1 MKKIAVII
9 IMLPVLFAGTS
20 CKKNIKAERIGMV
33 NFMAGT
39 VTIIDGDRKAPAK
52 VGDRVTMGMVIET
65 GAASFVDIYFQ
76 ENAVKILEKS
86 RVKVSD
92 LAVDLKN
99 EAEKT
104 GFHVSQGKVFVKVA
118 KKLAKNDEFI
128 VSTPTATAGVRGTEF
143 LVTEDNGKSLI
154 ACVDGTVKVASEVV
168 PGKDTVMVPED
179 KEVTVEKDKALTVK
193 DISAENRKY
202 IEDIKRDF
210 QEMKAS
216 LREEFEKQR
225 AEIRKA
231 VEDQKKQNE
240 DMIREQKELDKKN
253 VEDQK
258 AQDKANIDAIRG
270 STSGTG
276 SEAQQGVDSEKSQG
290 SRTVDSVKQK
300 VETYDT
306 KIDK

>member
-1 MKKIAVII
+1 MKKTAVIA
-9 IMLPVLFAGTS
+9 IMLPFLLAGMA
-20 CKKNIKAERIGMV
+20 CKKNIKAERIGLV
-33 NFMAGT
+33 NFLAGT
-39 VTIIDGDRKAPAK
+39 VTIIDGDKKAPAK
-52 VGDRVTMGMVIET
+52 VGDRVRMGMVIET

-92 LAVDLKN
+92 LSTDLKN

-118 KKLAKNDEFI
+118 KKLARNDEFI

-143 LVTEDNGKSLI
+143 LVSEDKGKGLI
-154 ACVDGTVKVASEVV
+154 ACVDGTVKVESEVV
-168 PGKDTVMVPED
+168 QGKDTVLVPEN
-179 KEVTVEKDKALTVK
+179 KEVTVEKDKALSVK
-193 DISAENRKY
+193 DISAENRKF
-202 IEDIKRDF
+202 INDILVNF

-216 LREEFEKQR
+216 LRAEFEQQR
-225 AEIRKA
+225 EEIRKA
-231 VEDQKKQNE
+231 VEDQKKQNKE
-240 DMIREQKELDKKN
+240 MIQEQKDLDKKN

-258 AQDKANIDAIRG
+258 ALDKANIDAIKG
-270 STSGTG
+270 NTSGTG
-276 SEAQQGVDSEKSQG
+276 SEARQGVDSERSRG
-290 SRTVDSVKQK
+290 SGTVESVKQK